1 MVVFLL
7 LKQFKERQKTMDRLD
22 KLDKLKS
29 EYNKFM
35 QFLISWTNKEE
46 GTWEYQAMSKQ
57 AVPMLKLL
65 IDIVMFHNH
74 KLDDIVTQKIIVLIS
89 EATGL
94 PAGQISNQIYNSE
107 VLLPKLKAD

>member
-1 MVVFLL
+1 M
-7 LKQFKERQKTMDRLD
+7 D
-22 KLDKLKS
+22 KLDKLKI

-46 GTWEYQAMSKQ
+46 GTWEHQAMSKQ

-94 PAGQISNQIYNSE
+94 PTGQISNQIYNSE